1 MSHFERV
8 YMILFKKQVSAVI
21 SCLLL
26 SAVSI
31 KAAAVEVVLTEPQI
45 QAMNLLETDLLAAQD
60 GIRTL
65 GKTTRLY
72 SYFRGIKDPIETTKL
87 WPTYLKAATQSSQYN
102 SDLSF
107 WAGAFW
113 NPSNNATDLVNG
125 GPGWYLAIE
134 PVISEKYGDTYYIA
148 DFQASTNLIDVTDP
162 TWKHVSKIK
171 LKTETIAELVKSG
184 IIRKSQIGTL
194 GMQNGYFTRLSMQNI
209 AHVDLPVYRK
219 VISEI
224 FKKNNI
230 QLVAYTWEKT
240 GLKVICKKASSTALV
255 FIGSAPAPESEKQD
269 RATVSPDLVN
279 ELVVNYTKGKV
290 IDFEYSP
297 EKIQRIEDSQKL
309 YSAIK
314 AVSGTVLTAE
324 EAQRLKNVTF
334 ECD

>member
-8 YMILFKKQVSAVI
+8 YMILFKKQLSAVI

-26 SAVSI
+26 SAVSL
-31 KAAAVEVVLTEPQI
+31 KALAAEVVLTEAQI
-45 QAMNLLETDLLAAQD
+45 QAMNLLETDLLAAP
-60 GIRTL
+60 GGVRPL

-72 SYFRGIKDPIETTKL
+72 SYFRGFKDSVDPTKL
-87 WPTYLKAATQSSQYN
+87 WPTYLKAATQPSQYN
-102 SDLSF
+102 ADLSF

-113 NPSNNATDLVNG
+113 NPANNTTDLVNG

-148 DFQASTNLIDVTDP
+148 DFPAATQLIDVTDP
-162 TWKHVSKIK
+162 TWKHISKIK
-171 LKTETIAELVKSG
+171 LKPQTLTALVTAG

-194 GMQNGYFTRLSMQNI
+194 GMQNGFFTRLSMQNI
-209 AHVDLPVYRK
+209 AHIDLPIYRK
-219 VISEI
+219 VVTEI

-269 RATVSPDLVN
+269 RATVSAELVN
-279 ELVVNYTKGKV
+279 ELVVNYTKGQLQ
-290 IDFEYSP
+290 DFEYSA

-314 AVSGTVLTAE
+314 SAPATVLTADE
-324 EAQRLKNVTF
+324 VQRLKSVTF
-334 ECD
+334 DCE